1 MMPIEKV
8 TLPEKFAS
16 FTEHWRPKIV
26 GELNGQEVKVV
37 KFKGEFVW
45 HQHEDADEMFLVWRG
60 RMRVEFRDRA
70 VELAPGE
77 FLIVPR
83 GIEHRTAAE
92 EETEV
97 VLFEPAATRNTGNV
111 SATMRLTAPGGVK
124 MLGSDF
130 HHDHRHRVMLGV
142 AEGNPDGRGAA
153 LFAQFLRA
161 SFEDDEWFS
170 AGFPVNIDIFPSHG
184 PADPRAERL

>member
-1 MMPIEKV
+1 MVTRMEKV
-8 TLPEKFAS
+8 TLMEKFAS

-37 KFKGEFVW
+37 KFQGEFVW

-70 VELAPGE
+70 FELEPGE
-77 FLIVPR
+77 FLIVPH
-83 GIEHRTAAE
+83 GIEHRTVAE

-111 SATMRLTAPGGVK
+111 SDNRFTAPSGVK
-124 MLGSDF
+124 
-130 HHDHRHRVMLGV
+130 
-142 AEGNPDGRGAA
+142 
-153 LFAQFLRA
+153 
-161 SFEDDEWFS
+161 
-170 AGFPVNIDIFPSHG
+170 I
-184 PADPRAERL
+184 

>member
-1 MMPIEKV
+1 MTRMEKI
-8 TLPEKFAS
+8 TLAEKFAS

-83 GIEHRTAAE
+83 GLEHRTTAE

-111 SATMRLTAPGGVK
+111 SDARLTAPGGV
-124 MLGSDF
+124 
-130 HHDHRHRVMLGV
+130 R
-142 AEGNPDGRGAA
+142 
-153 LFAQFLRA
+153 
-161 SFEDDEWFS
+161 
-170 AGFPVNIDIFPSHG
+170 I
-184 PADPRAERL
+184 